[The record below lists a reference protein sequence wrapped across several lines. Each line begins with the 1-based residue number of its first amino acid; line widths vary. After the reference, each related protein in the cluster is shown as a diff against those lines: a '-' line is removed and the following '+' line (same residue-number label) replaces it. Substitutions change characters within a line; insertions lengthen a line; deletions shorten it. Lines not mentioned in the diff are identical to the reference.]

1 MKFIESSRGRWL
13 NVGMIQ
19 VLMKVEDGYYAIM
32 ADGEREWISEDDFN
46 ELTGGESS
54 GKRVQR
60 PGNGEGVQKKRK

>member
-19 VLMKVEDGYYAIM
+19 VLMQVEDGCYAIM

-46 ELTGGESS
+46 ELTGGDSR

-60 PGNGEGVQKKRK
+60 SGNGEGVQKKRK